1 MKRTR
6 IVSVGLVLSALV
18 AVAAPSPCDAQPT
31 TLTLP
36 ADVTVAKP
44 LPLVSSFGVP
54 TMLAPGARVRL
65 LSAKGPLFAKGTA
78 CSAESG
84 GRTGVVKCDDA
95 TFFTIPQPAP
105 SAPSGAPAGGS
116 SGASIAGAKCGG
128 TARVDAV
135 KGLKFC
141 TDVDSC
147 RTFCQCACTFDKRG
161 WKPEGVTDES
171 TKCGPVN
178 MSGPGILPPSSAELK
193 PMPAFSA
200 IKVGP
205 DTRATQGV
213 IDGLTKLDAIA
224 AAAPWKGKYTVFV
237 KSCYRPVEPEMRE
250 DCEYILKAAHSLKTY
265 AETPPVTDQ
274 QRKNLAWAQKA
285 QDVRNLGRAWPGANP
300 HSAGVGCDIQMLD
313 TRGKALFE
321 WKVTPEQATP
331 KVREASR
338 ALDQAVTQAGGK
350 RLTYETWHYEWG
362 GMSPSRCTYP
372 ACDAFW
378 PPKGS
383 P

>member
-1 MKRTR
+1 
-6 IVSVGLVLSALV
+6 
-18 AVAAPSPCDAQPT
+18 
-31 TLTLP
+31 
-36 ADVTVAKP
+36 
-44 LPLVSSFGVP
+44 
-54 TMLAPGARVRL
+54 
-65 LSAKGPLFAKGTA
+65 
-78 CSAESG
+78 
-84 GRTGVVKCDDA
+84 
-95 TFFTIPQPAP
+95 
-105 SAPSGAPAGGS
+105 
-116 SGASIAGAKCGG
+116 
-128 TARVDAV
+128 
-135 KGLKFC
+135 
-141 TDVDSC
+141 
-147 RTFCQCACTFDKRG
+147 
-161 WKPEGVTDES
+161 
-171 TKCGPVN
+171 
-178 MSGPGILPPSSAELK
+178 
-193 PMPAFSA
+193 MPAFSA

-331 KVREASR
+331 KVQEASR